1 MKIMRNIFLN
11 IIFIVA
17 IVFVSL
23 QKSFSWGGTGHKII
37 NKKSVVHL
45 PTSMQYFI
53 NQSAFLEA
61 HASDADIRRNNND
74 TSFYSEWPRHFID
87 IDDYPNFQNLPRSL
101 DTIIAMYGWERVKQN
116 GINPWAT
123 AWILDSLTQQMQR
136 GDWNTVYQT
145 ASDLGHY
152 VGDAHQPL
160 HNTVNYNGQLTGNNG
175 IHSRY
180 ETTMINAHQGEL
192 LIASDSAMYIDFPL
206 EYVFS
211 FVLHSN
217 SLIDSIFIADD
228 SAKALSNGNYNDTY
242 YNELWN
248 RTKNFTKEQFQ
259 TATFDLASLFYTAWV
274 NAGSPVPLSLQE
286 NTLQQKKFSLK
297 QNYPNPFNPS
307 TTLTFDLTTD
317 AIVTLKVFN
326 ILGNEVASLFNNKQM
341 LAGEHKIP
349 FDASRLSN
357 GVYFYRIYAQ
367 IDGQSKPMVQT
378 KKMVLMK

>member
-1 MKIMRNIFLN
+1 MRKLILHST
-11 IIFIVA
+11 IIAIIIVC
-17 IVFVSL
+17 FTSR
-23 QKSFSWGGTGHKII
+23 SFSWGGTGHKII

-53 NQSAFLEA
+53 NQAAFLEA

-87 IDDYPNFQNLPRSL
+87 IDDYPNFQNLPTDL
-101 DTIIAMYGWERVKQN
+101 DTLIAMYGWERVKQN

-123 AWILDSLTQQMQR
+123 IWILDSITQQMQR

-160 HNTVNYNGQLTGNNG
+160 HNTINYNGQLTGNNG

-180 ETTMINAHQGEL
+180 ETSMINAHQAEL
-192 LIASDSAMYIDFPL
+192 LILADSAMYIDSPL
-206 EYVFS
+206 EFVFS

-228 SAKALSNGNYNDTY
+228 SAKALSSGNYNDTY
-242 YNELWN
+242 YNELWR

-274 NAGSPVPLSLQE
+274 NAGSPVPLSVQE
-286 NTLQQKKFSLK
+286 ISPQQKKFSVK
-297 QNYPNPFNPS
+297 QNYPNPFNPT
-307 TTLTFDLTTD
+307 TTLTFELPSD
-317 AIVTLKVFN
+317 ALVTIKVFN
-326 ILGNEVASLFNNKQM
+326 ILGNEVATLFNGKQM
-341 LAGEHKIP
+341 EAGEHKIP
-349 FDASRLSN
+349 FDASRLTN
-357 GVYFYRIYAQ
+357 GVYFYRIFAQ
-367 IDGQSKPMVQT
+367 ITGQNKPVIQT